1 MRVELRF
8 VRGPRAGQSYPL
20 DDNATVI
27 IGRGVDTTFR
37 IQDPS
42 ISRRHC
48 QITNSPQGV
57 LIADLGSSNG
67 TYVNG
72 QRIGTWTQ
80 LQPND
85 QVMLG
90 NNEIL
95 IASPTPTGAAAAAAP
110 AGGAQKSPQCGP

>member
-8 VRGPRAGQSYPL
+8 VRGARAGQSCPL
-20 DDNATVI
+20 DDNQSVVV
-27 IGRGVDTTFR
+27 GRGVETSFR

-48 QITNSPQGV
+48 QITNSQQGV

-72 QRIGTWTQ
+72 QRISTWTQ
-80 LQPND
+80 LKLND
-85 QVMLG
+85 QVILG
-90 NNEIL
+90 NNEIHVAPVA
-95 IASPTPTGAAAAAAP
+95 ISASTQAAAC
-110 AGGAQKSPQCGP
+110 S